1 MPTIN
6 ECPGSA
12 ERGFVGVDSQTE
24 TYDLW
29 DHVICRAEH
38 CFFELI
44 YRRQEEYSNET
55 PDIGRSF
62 RWMRRVDE
70 RTGVVRV
77 RMLGV

>member
-29 DHVICRAEH
+29 
-38 CFFELI
+38 
-44 YRRQEEYSNET
+44 QYSIRGAD
-55 PDIGRSF
+55 P
-62 RWMRRVDE
+62 VP
-70 RTGVVRV
+70 
-77 RMLGV
+77 